1 MGPGRLHVSMITDG
15 QKYQSVY
22 SRLSRLVPNHVYAD
36 MELIPHH
43 GNSHDMTISH
53 IFQPGLR
60 LLRTLRIEFHV
71 CFDPADIPSVE
82 VVSMDTRP
90 YFRSIRRWVPRL
102 VSIEPFTDCES

>member
-22 SRLSRLVPNHVYAD
+22 SKTQSIGSNHVYAD
-36 MELIPHH
+36 MEPVPHH
-43 GNSHDMTISH
+43 GNSHDMTIH
-53 IFQPGLR
+53 IFQPGPR

-71 CFDPADIPSVE
+71 CFDPADTPSVE

-90 YFRSIRRWVPRL
+90 YFRLIRRWVRRL
-102 VSIEPFTDCES
+102 VSIEPFVDCQS